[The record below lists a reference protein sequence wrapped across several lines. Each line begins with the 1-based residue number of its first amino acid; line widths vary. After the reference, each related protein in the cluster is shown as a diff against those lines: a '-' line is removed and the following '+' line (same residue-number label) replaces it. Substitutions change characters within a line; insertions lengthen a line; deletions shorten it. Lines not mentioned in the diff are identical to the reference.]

1 MRLTIKTLSLLLLAL
16 ALLLGSGCAG
26 TFRATHRV
34 AVVDFENL
42 TGDPNY
48 RYLQGALGEYLT
60 TYLANSGA
68 IMMRDRQDIQRKLIE
83 IDSTESEA
91 ARLARWR
98 ILGRRIDVQYLV
110 GGSVSRLEGNF
121 VLNARLFNVSLGEVV
136 PGSAFTETC
145 KYEYEIYDRMQRVG
159 AYLANQLKMRGVL
172 TEPAPAGASPGVG
185 Q

>member
-1 MRLTIKTLSLLLLAL
+1 MKPTLKILLLPLLAL

-26 TFRATHRV
+26 TFRTNRRV

-48 RYLQGALGEYLT
+48 RFLQGAVAEYLT

-68 IMMRDRQDIQRKLIE
+68 ILLRDRQDISRKLEE
-83 IDSTESEA
+83 IDASESEA

-98 ILGRRIDVQYLV
+98 LLGRRIGAQYLV
-110 GGSVSRLEGNF
+110 GGAVSRLEKNF
-121 VLNARLFNVSLGEVV
+121 VINARMFNVARGEVV

-145 KYEYEIYDRMQRVG
+145 KYEYEIYDRVQRVG
-159 AYLANQLKMRGVL
+159 AYLAAQLKARGAL
-172 TEPAPAGASPGVG
+172 TEPAVAGAAPGVG